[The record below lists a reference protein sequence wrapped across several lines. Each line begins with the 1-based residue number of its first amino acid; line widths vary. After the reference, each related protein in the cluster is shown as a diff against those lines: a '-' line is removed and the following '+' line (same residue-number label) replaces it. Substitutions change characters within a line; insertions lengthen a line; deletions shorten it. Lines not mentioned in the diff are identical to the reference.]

1 MKNRK
6 IFDYCKK
13 LEQDKL
19 KLAEENERLKKEL
32 LKKESDIQTIKAIC
46 EAKINQLSD
55 TIQQVNEYQ
64 EKYKQA
70 IELLKASKSKYQ
82 MQFKQYFKMIK
93 K

>member
-13 LEQDKL
+13 LEQDKS
-19 KLAEENERLKKEL
+19 KLVEENERLKKEL
-32 LKKESDIQTIKAIC
+32 IKKESDIQKIKAIC
-46 EAKINQLSD
+46 EAKIKQLSD
-55 TIQQVNEYQ
+55 TIQQVNEYR